1 MELTKS
7 RVAATNLEDALLY
20 LIFNKTLS
28 RKSGDGIHKNEEL
41 KNESPGM
48 RLRTHMS
55 ATARCLKEVTHGST
69 CLPLSVVT
77 MFSIVGKRKYTSK
90 TVRVI

>member
-1 MELTKS
+1 M
-7 RVAATNLEDALLY
+7 AATNLEDALLY

-28 RKSGDGIHKNEEL
+28 RKSGDGILGIHKNEEL

-77 MFSIVGKRKYTSK
+77 MFSIVGKRKYAPK